1 MFEIKRTNPVIPGY
15 TGHLSKVQNEGFIP
29 DHRPARSEIPG
40 YGGFINGV
48 KAENQ
53 FGKTYGKL
61 TFMSS
66 ANEFHRGSEIPH
78 EHRYTS
84 MLQDSFVNQRHV
96 QARAVAEIV
105 GVTPKQTFYSTTGF
119 KGAGETAKSNESCNK
134 TNGLSQSQTSP
145 LSQSCSPEKKDPLR
159 LGTPLPGYTGVSRR
173 VVADNVFGATYGD
186 SRRKAAQSL
195 NHINNEKANNLKTQ
209 LAMIPPVKK

>member
-1 MFEIKRTNPVIPGY
+1 MFEIKRTAPIIPGY
-15 TGHLSKVQNEGFIP
+15 TGHLSKLEHGGFMP
-29 DHRPARSEIPG
+29 DRKPARSEIPG

-78 EHRYTS
+78 DLRYTS
-84 MLQDSFVNQRHV
+84 MLQNSFVNQRQV

-105 GVTPKQTFYSTTGF
+105 GVTPKQTFYSTSGF
-119 KGAGETAKSNESCNK
+119 KGAGSTGKSVDFGTS
-134 TNGLSQSQTSP
+134 GFSQTS
-145 LSQSCSPEKKDPLR
+145 SPSKDPLR

-186 SRRKAAQSL
+186 ARRKAAVSL
-195 NHINNEKANNLKTQ
+195 SNINTDKEKNLTTQ
-209 LAMIPPVKK
+209 LAMIPPVRR